1 MFIDT
6 HCHLFERSDKTEV
19 LERAKQDKIFK
30 MIDVAFDTASS
41 FSCRDFYSK
50 IKEVYFTAGVHPDA
64 AKEVSDKT
72 LNDIKMLSNDTKCV
86 AIGEIGLDYHYEG
99 FDKKVQIDAFIKQI
113 ELANEVKLPF
123 QVHSRDCTKD
133 IVDVLISQKAKINN
147 GAIMHCYSGSV
158 ETAKIL
164 LDLGFYISF
173 SGTLTFKNARALPDV
188 CAYLPLDRVLS
199 ETDSPYLA
207 PVPLRGTVNEPKNVK
222 FVTEKIASIMGLDV
236 DVVANTILTNAYTV
250 MPKLKN

>member
-6 HCHLFERSDKTEV
+6 HCHLFERVDNQDV
-19 LERAKQDKIFK
+19 LKRAKQDNIIK
-30 MIDVAFDTASS
+30 MIDVAFNTASS
-41 FSCRDFYSK
+41 FSCRDFSLNH
-50 IKEVYFTAGVHPDA
+50 KEVYFTAGIHPDSA
-64 AKEVSDKT
+64 EEVNDKV
-72 LNDIKMLSNDTKCV
+72 LLDIKNLSFDKKCV

-99 FDKKVQIDAFIKQI
+99 FDKNTQIDAFIRQI
-113 ELANEVKLPF
+113 DLANQVGLPF

-133 IVDVLISQKAKINN
+133 IVDVLLSKKDKITK

-188 CAYLPLDRVLS
+188 CAYLPMDRILS

-222 FVTEKIASIMGLDV
+222 FVTEKIAQIKGVSVEETSATIMQ
-236 DVVANTILTNAYTV
+236 NAITV
-250 MPKLKN
+250 MPKLKG